1 MKHTLLINLLKE
13 DAAQMKAS
21 GDFGWQRTV
30 ELVIEALEKVDDPE
44 SPTNQQATAWLQVSR
59 TINEVVPDWLSNCD
73 FSITTAEQAVNTIRE
88 LAKGK

>member
-30 ELVIEALEKVDDPE
+30 ELAIEALKKVDDPE

-59 TINEVVPDWLSNCD
+59 TLNEVAPDWLDARD
-73 FSITTAEQAVNTIRE
+73 FTISTADHAVNTIRE
-88 LAKGK
+88 LAKRK